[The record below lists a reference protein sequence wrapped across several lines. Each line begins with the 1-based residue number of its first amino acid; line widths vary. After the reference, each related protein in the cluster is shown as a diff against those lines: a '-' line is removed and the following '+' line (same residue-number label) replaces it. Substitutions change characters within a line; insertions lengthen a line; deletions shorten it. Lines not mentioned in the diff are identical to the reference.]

1 MDGFDWAPFLMAAV
15 LIELTPG
22 PNMGYLALVSARR
35 GWGAGLL
42 TVAGVTLGLGA
53 HMLAAAFGLS
63 QLAVAQPVLYQGLR
77 WAGVFYLLWLAW
89 DGWRRQDG
97 PAELDDRGPG
107 DWRDVRRGV
116 ITNLLNPKALI
127 FYVAVLPS
135 FAPVDTEMPLRTFLT
150 LGITHLGVSVVIHL
164 AIVALG
170 ARAYRWGARADQSP
184 PVRAA
189 FALGLVAVAAWVAW
203 STRGG

>member
-1 MDGFDWAPFLMAAV
+1 MDGFGWAPFLMAAV

-35 GWGAGLL
+35 GWEAGLL

-53 HMLAAAFGLS
+53 HMLAAAAGLS
-63 QLAVAQPVLYQGLR
+63 QLAVAQPVLYQGMR
-77 WAGVFYLLWLAW
+77 WAGVIYLLWLAW
-89 DGWRRQDG
+89 DGWRSQG
-97 PAELDDRGPG
+97 GSTEPDDHRLG
-107 DWRDVRRGV
+107 DWHDVRRGLV
-116 ITNLLNPKALI
+116 TNLLNPKALI

-135 FAPVDTEMPLRTFLT
+135 FAPAHAEIPLRAFLL
-150 LGITHLGVSVVIHL
+150 LGAIHLGVSVVIHT

-170 ARAYRWGARADQSP
+170 ARAYRWVAKADQSP
-184 PVRAA
+184 PVQAA
-189 FALGLVAVAAWVAW
+189 FAFGLVAMAVWVAW

>member
-1 MDGFDWAPFLMAAV
+1 MDDLRWASFLLAAV

-42 TVAGVTLGLGA
+42 TVLGVTLGLGA
-53 HMLAAAFGLS
+53 HMTAAAAGLS
-63 QLAVAQPVLYQGLR
+63 QLAVAQPVLYQALR
-77 WAGVFYLLWLAW
+77 WGGVAYLLWLAW
-89 DGWRRQDG
+89 DTWRGSDPSSDVDTLAQ
-97 PAELDDRGPG
+97 G
-107 DWRDVRRGV
+107 DWRDVRRGFL
-116 ITNLLNPKALI
+116 TNVLNPKALI

-135 FAPVDTEMPLRTFLT
+135 FAPAEAARPLQVFLT
-150 LGITHLGVSVVIHL
+150 LGVLHLTVSVVIHVT
-164 AIVALG
+164 IVALG
-170 ARAYRWGARADQSP
+170 ARAYGWIGRAD
-184 PVRAA
+184 RAPRVQGA

>member
-1 MDGFDWAPFLMAAV
+1 MDGFGWAPFLMAAV

-22 PNMGYLALVSARR
+22 PNMGYLALASARR
-35 GWGAGLL
+35 GWGAGML
-42 TVAGVTLGLGA
+42 TVVGVTLGLA
-53 HMLAAAFGLS
+53 VHMLAAAAGLS

-77 WAGVFYLLWLAW
+77 WGGVIYLLWLAW
-89 DGWRRQDG
+89 DGWRSQG
-97 PAELDDRGPG
+97 GATKLDESALG
-107 DWRDVRRGV
+107 DWRDVRRGFV
-116 ITNLLNPKALI
+116 TNLLTPKALI

-135 FAPVDTEMPLRTFLT
+135 FAPVQAEIPLSAFLL
-150 LGITHLGVSVVIHL
+150 LGAVHLGVSVVIHT

-170 ARAYRWGARADQSP
+170 ARAYGWVARADTSP
-184 PVRAA
+184 LVQAG